1 MEPTHEPESHARDEG
16 RRIRIGGDLLLVKA
30 LTGMGDGVAV
40 LETVAAP
47 GEPAPLDHVH
57 RSYDEVF
64 YVIEGQF
71 EFRLGDRLTT
81 VGPGGVATAPRGCA
95 HTFKNCGNSEG
106 RVLIVA
112 APGRAAQ
119 MLEDIGAMLAEPG
132 PLPPEGLARVYE
144 GHDTLLVPPLLSA
157 GNGPAAS

>member
-1 MEPTHEPESHARDEG
+1 
-16 RRIRIGGDLLLVKA
+16 
-30 LTGMGDGVAV
+30 
-40 LETVAAP
+40 
-47 GEPAPLDHVH
+47 
-57 RSYDEVF
+57 VF

-157 GNGPAAS
+157 DNGPAAS